1 MAAAEPHMKR
11 FKSNIGQHLPVK
23 GIIDECAAMACDGVS
38 FVNKNACLTYRFRP
52 EDLLRVTSLHQLPE
66 RFHTLG
72 KHAFTGEEGLLL
84 LLRRFGTTSTL
95 ASLEYDTGRSA
106 SP

>member
-1 MAAAEPHMKR
+1 M
-11 FKSNIGQHLPVK
+11 K

-84 LLRRFGTTSTL
+84 LLRRRRLVRMPMALRHRRHRPQQHG
-95 ASLEYDTGRSA
+95 E
-106 SP
+106 